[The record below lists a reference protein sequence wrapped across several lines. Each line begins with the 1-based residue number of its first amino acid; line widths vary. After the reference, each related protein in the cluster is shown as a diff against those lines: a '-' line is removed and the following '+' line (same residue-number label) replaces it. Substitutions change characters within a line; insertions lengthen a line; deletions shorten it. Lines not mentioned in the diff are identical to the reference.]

1 MSVIAKVSRK
11 KTESQS
17 QKILAWLQSGNTLTQ
32 LDALRMFRCMRLA
45 SRISDLRNAGHNII
59 TQFEE
64 HDGGQHAR
72 YSLASGEGK

>member
-17 QKILAWLQSGNTLTQ
+17 DKILAWLQSGNTLTQ

-45 SRISDLRNAGHNII
+45 SRISDLRNAGCNII
-59 TQFEE
+59 TQFEK

-72 YSLASGEGK
+72 YSLAGEGK

>member
-1 MSVIAKVSRK
+1 MKPQ
-11 KTESQS
+11 SQS
-17 QKILAWLQSGNTLTQ
+17 QKILAWRPLGKTLTQ

-45 SRISDLRNAGHNII
+45 SRISDLRNAGYNII

-72 YSLASGEGK
+72 YSLAGEGK